1 MQTSQLSSTQLRASL
16 AGALISNVAS
26 LMSSPARLSISPHHG
41 SHTRHDAFV
50 EWTLTILCVKITAS
64 VCIWLPLVC
73 YWEGARGGVLCSC
86 LTIFS
91 SHILKLF
98 SRHPIPM
105 LLYMCDLFSNPLLP
119 CWVLRAPAI
128 TNSNCVLVQDELI
141 SQLPDEKH
149 LWNY

>member
-1 MQTSQLSSTQLRASL
+1 MQSSQSSSSLLSTLL
-16 AGALISNVAS
+16 TEALISNVAS
-26 LMSSPARLSISPHHG
+26 LMSSPARLSISTHHG
-41 SHTRHDAFV
+41 SHSRHDAFV

-73 YWEGARGGVLCSC
+73 YWEGARGGCFMP
-86 LTIFS
+86 IFS

-98 SRHPIPM
+98 SHHPIPM

-141 SQLPDEKH
+141 FQLPDEKH